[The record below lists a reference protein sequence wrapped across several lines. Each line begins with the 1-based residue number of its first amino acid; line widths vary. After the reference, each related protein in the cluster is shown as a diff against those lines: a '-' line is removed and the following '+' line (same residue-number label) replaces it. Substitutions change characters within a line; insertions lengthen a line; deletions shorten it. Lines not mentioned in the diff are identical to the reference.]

1 MSDSRKQRGA
11 EMTLTGVGIRFIC
24 QSPEAKPS
32 PLLGEDMSRSCQL
45 AVNSGL
51 TDLLVDL
58 ARLRP
63 APSGAHTPLP
73 SSGQVYLSFATA
85 SAVSELRVKT
95 L

>member
-1 MSDSRKQRGA
+1 
-11 EMTLTGVGIRFIC
+11 MTLRGVGIRFIC

-58 ARLRP
+58 ARLCP
-63 APSGAHTPLP
+63 AASTAHTPLP
-73 SSGQVYLSFATA
+73 SSGEVYLPFATGC
-85 SAVSELRVKT
+85 AVSSG
-95 L
+95 